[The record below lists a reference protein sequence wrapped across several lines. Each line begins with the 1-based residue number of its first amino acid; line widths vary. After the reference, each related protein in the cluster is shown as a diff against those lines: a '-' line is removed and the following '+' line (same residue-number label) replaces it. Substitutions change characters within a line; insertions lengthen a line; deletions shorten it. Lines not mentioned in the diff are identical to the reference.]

1 MARGNERKSERDGGR
16 AEPSS
21 SERVV
26 DRRLDL
32 PRSFRDKSI
41 HDVWGPNGPAAL
53 LRRLAQEHELGR
65 LAPRQLTK
73 DELAQLVELY
83 EDEPL
88 PKALRNLVVL
98 ELRNQRPARP
108 GRKTGLNS
116 IQRLEQDLLPSVY
129 RRAMRAAAWLR
140 KRLIRREERKMRW
153 QTNEPVPSQTELAMS
168 FVRNRLPSTRDLDD
182 KTIANRLSAIK
193 DPSEKK
199 PRAKAAKR

>member
-16 AEPSS
+16 AESSS

-41 HDVWGPNGPAAL
+41 HDVWGPNGPAGL

-65 LAPRQLTK
+65 LAPRRLTK

-88 PKALRNLVVL
+88 PKALRNIIVL
-98 ELRNQRPARP
+98 ELRNQRCARP
-108 GRKTGLNS
+108 GRKTSLNS

-140 KRLIRREERKMRW
+140 KRLSRREERKMRW
-153 QTNEPVPSQTELAMS
+153 QTKEPVPSQTELAMN
-168 FVRNRLPSTRDLDD
+168 FVRSRLPSTRDLDD

>member
-1 MARGNERKSERDGGR
+1 MTMARGNERKSERDGGR

-41 HDVWGPNGPAAL
+41 HDVWGPTGPAGL

-73 DELAQLVELY
+73 DELAQLVALY
-83 EDEPL
+83 DDEPL
-88 PKALRNLVVL
+88 PKALRNIVVL
-98 ELRNQRPARP
+98 ELRNQRRARP

-116 IQRLEQDLLPSVY
+116 IQRIEQDLLPSVY
-129 RRAMRAAAWLR
+129 RRAMRAAADTKGRAQDALAD
-140 KRLIRREERKMRW
+140 ER
-153 QTNEPVPSQTELAMS
+153 AG
-168 FVRNRLPSTRDLDD
+168 
-182 KTIANRLSAIK
+182 TIAN
-193 DPSEKK
+193 
-199 PRAKAAKR
+199 

>member
-16 AEPSS
+16 AEPSAS
-21 SERVV
+21 DRVV

-41 HDVWGPNGPAAL
+41 HDVWGPNGPAGL

-83 EDEPL
+83 DDEPL
-88 PKALRNLVVL
+88 PKALRNIIVL
-98 ELRNQRPARP
+98 ELRNQRRARP
-108 GRKTGLNS
+108 GRKAGLNS

-140 KRLIRREERKMRW
+140 KLLIRREERKMRW
-153 QTNEPVPSQTELAMS
+153 QMKEPVPSQTELAMN
-168 FVRNRLPSTRDLDD
+168 FVRSRLPSTRDLDD

-193 DPSEKK
+193 DLSEKK
-199 PRAKAAKR
+199 PRAKADKR